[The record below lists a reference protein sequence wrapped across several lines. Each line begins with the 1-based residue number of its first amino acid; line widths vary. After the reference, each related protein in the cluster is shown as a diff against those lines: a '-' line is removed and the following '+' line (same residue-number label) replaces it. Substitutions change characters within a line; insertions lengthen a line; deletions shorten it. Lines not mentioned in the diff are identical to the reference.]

1 MVRELVMD
9 AEESL
14 SRVLYK
20 AVIVAIKVI
29 PILIATLFL
38 VRSILSCIDVD
49 VTWLSYLCGMSL
61 IPLLFMYLVSYA
73 FKFCTYHRM
82 FLHYIVVN
90 DAINYID
97 YYIGIPLQYHELLR
111 LHIIIAGIFLL
122 LIIYYHQK
130 WKKEQRNTL
139 LSK

>member
-1 MVRELVMD
+1 MD

-20 AVIVAIKVI
+20 VVIVAIKVI

-38 VRSILSCIDVD
+38 IRSILSCIDVD

-111 LHIIIAGIFLL
+111 LHIIIAGVFLL

-130 WKKEQRNTL
+130 WKKEQRNIL
-139 LSK
+139 LNS

>member
-1 MVRELVMD
+1 MD
-9 AEESL
+9 VEESL

-20 AVIVAIKVI
+20 AVIVAIKII

-38 VRSILSCIDVD
+38 IRSILSCIEVD

-130 WKKEQRNTL
+130 WKKEQRNIL
-139 LSK
+139 LNS

>member
-1 MVRELVMD
+1 MD
-9 AEESL
+9 VEESL

-38 VRSILSCIDVD
+38 VRSILSCIDID

-90 DAINYID
+90 DTINYID

-122 LIIYYHQK
+122 LVIYYHQK
-130 WKKEQRNTL
+130 WKKEQKNIL
-139 LSK
+139 LNS

>member
-1 MVRELVMD
+1 MD

-111 LHIIIAGIFLL
+111 MHIIIAGIFLL
-122 LIIYYHQK
+122 IIIYQHQK
-130 WKKEQRNTL
+130 WKKEQRNIL
-139 LSK
+139 LNS

>member
-1 MVRELVMD
+1 MD
-9 AEESL
+9 VEESL

-20 AVIVAIKVI
+20 AVIVAIKII

-38 VRSILSCIDVD
+38 VRSILSCVDVD

-130 WKKEQRNTL
+130 WKKEQRNIL
-139 LSK
+139 LNN

>member
-1 MVRELVMD
+1 MD
-9 AEESL
+9 VEESL

-29 PILIATLFL
+29 PILIATSFL

-130 WKKEQRNTL
+130 WKKEQRNIL
-139 LSK
+139 LNS

>member
-1 MVRELVMD
+1 MEELVMD

-38 VRSILSCIDVD
+38 IRSILSCIDVD

-130 WKKEQRNTL
+130 WKKEQRNIL
-139 LSK
+139 LNS

>member
-1 MVRELVMD
+1 MD

-20 AVIVAIKVI
+20 AVIVAIKII

-38 VRSILSCIDVD
+38 IRSILMCIEVD

-73 FKFCTYHRM
+73 FKFCAYHRM

-111 LHIIIAGIFLL
+111 LHFIIAGIFLL

-130 WKKEQRNTL
+130 WKKEQRNIL
-139 LSK
+139 LNS

>member
-1 MVRELVMD
+1 MD

-38 VRSILSCIDVD
+38 IRSILSCIDVD

-90 DAINYID
+90 DTINYID

-130 WKKEQRNTL
+130 WKKEQRNIL
-139 LSK
+139 LNS

>member
-1 MVRELVMD
+1 MD

-38 VRSILSCIDVD
+38 VRSILSCIDID

-97 YYIGIPLQYHELLR
+97 YYIGIPLQYSELLR

-130 WKKEQRNTL
+130 WKREQRNIL
-139 LSK
+139 LNS

>member
-1 MVRELVMD
+1 MD

-111 LHIIIAGIFLL
+111 LHIIIACIFLL

-130 WKKEQRNTL
+130 WKKEQRNIL
-139 LSK
+139 LNS

>member
-1 MVRELVMD
+1 MD

-38 VRSILSCIDVD
+38 IRSILSCIDVD

-122 LIIYYHQK
+122 LIIFVI
-130 WKKEQRNTL
+130 L
-139 LSK
+139 

>member
-1 MVRELVMD
+1 MD

-20 AVIVAIKVI
+20 AVIVAIKII

-97 YYIGIPLQYHELLR
+97 YYIGIPLQYNELLR

-122 LIIYYHQK
+122 LIIHYHQK
-130 WKKEQRNTL
+130 WKKEQRNIL
-139 LSK
+139 LNS

>member
-1 MVRELVMD
+1 MD

-38 VRSILSCIDVD
+38 VRSILSCIEVD

-130 WKKEQRNTL
+130 WKKEQRNIL
-139 LSK
+139 LNS

>member
-1 MVRELVMD
+1 MD

-20 AVIVAIKVI
+20 AVIVAIKII

-38 VRSILSCIDVD
+38 VRSILSCIEVD

-111 LHIIIAGIFLL
+111 LHIIIAGVFLL

-130 WKKEQRNTL
+130 WKKEQRNIL
-139 LSK
+139 LNS

>member
-1 MVRELVMD
+1 MD

-20 AVIVAIKVI
+20 TVIVAIKVI

-130 WKKEQRNTL
+130 WKKEQRNIL
-139 LSK
+139 LNS

>member
-1 MVRELVMD
+1 MD

-20 AVIVAIKVI
+20 AVIVAIKII

-73 FKFCTYHRM
+73 FKFCAYHRM

-111 LHIIIAGIFLL
+111 LHFIIAGTFLL

-130 WKKEQRNTL
+130 WKKEQRNIL
-139 LSK
+139 LNN

>member
-1 MVRELVMD
+1 MD

-20 AVIVAIKVI
+20 AVIVAIKII

-38 VRSILSCIDVD
+38 IRSILSCIDVD

-111 LHIIIAGIFLL
+111 LHIIIAGVFLL

-130 WKKEQRNTL
+130 WKKEQRNIL
-139 LSK
+139 LNS

>member
-1 MVRELVMD
+1 MD

-97 YYIGIPLQYHELLR
+97 YYIGIPLQYNELLR

-130 WKKEQRNTL
+130 WKKEQRNIL
-139 LSK
+139 LNS

>member
-1 MVRELVMD
+1 MD
-9 AEESL
+9 VEESL

-38 VRSILSCIDVD
+38 IRSILSCIDVD

-90 DAINYID
+90 DTINYID

-130 WKKEQRNTL
+130 WKKEQRNIL
-139 LSK
+139 LNS

>member
-1 MVRELVMD
+1 MD

-20 AVIVAIKVI
+20 AVIVAIKII

-38 VRSILSCIDVD
+38 VRSILSCIEVD

-90 DAINYID
+90 DTINYID

-111 LHIIIAGIFLL
+111 LHIIIAGVFLL

-130 WKKEQRNTL
+130 WKKEQRNIL
-139 LSK
+139 LNS

>member
-1 MVRELVMD
+1 MD
-9 AEESL
+9 VEENL

-130 WKKEQRNTL
+130 WKKEQKNIL
-139 LSK
+139 LNS

>member
-1 MVRELVMD
+1 MD
-9 AEESL
+9 VEESL

-38 VRSILSCIDVD
+38 IRSILSCIDVD

-97 YYIGIPLQYHELLR
+97 YYIGIPLQYNELLR

-130 WKKEQRNTL
+130 WKKEQRNIL
-139 LSK
+139 LNS

>member
-1 MVRELVMD
+1 MD

-38 VRSILSCIDVD
+38 VRSILSCIDID

-130 WKKEQRNTL
+130 WKKEQRNIL
-139 LSK
+139 LNS

>member
-1 MVRELVMD
+1 MD

-38 VRSILSCIDVD
+38 VRSILSCIEVD

-61 IPLLFMYLVSYA
+61 IPLLFIYLVSYA

-122 LIIYYHQK
+122 LVIYYHQK
-130 WKKEQRNTL
+130 WKKEQKNIL
-139 LSK
+139 LNS

>member
-1 MVRELVMD
+1 MD

-20 AVIVAIKVI
+20 AVIVAIKII

-38 VRSILSCIDVD
+38 VRSILSCVDVD

-97 YYIGIPLQYHELLR
+97 YYIDIPLQYHELLR

-122 LIIYYHQK
+122 LVIYYHQK
-130 WKKEQRNTL
+130 WKKEQKNIL
-139 LSK
+139 LNS

>member
-1 MVRELVMD
+1 MD

-38 VRSILSCIDVD
+38 VRSILSCVDVD

-97 YYIGIPLQYHELLR
+97 YYIGIPLQYH
-111 LHIIIAGIFLL
+111 
-122 LIIYYHQK
+122 
-130 WKKEQRNTL
+130 
-139 LSK
+139 

>member
-1 MVRELVMD
+1 MD
-9 AEESL
+9 VEESL

-38 VRSILSCIDVD
+38 IRSILSCIEVD
-49 VTWLSYLCGMSL
+49 VAWLSYLCGMSL

-111 LHIIIAGIFLL
+111 LHIIIAGVFLL

-130 WKKEQRNTL
+130 WKKEQRNISL
-139 LSK
+139 NN

>member
-1 MVRELVMD
+1 MD

-20 AVIVAIKVI
+20 AVIVAIKII

-38 VRSILSCIDVD
+38 VRSILSCIDID

-97 YYIGIPLQYHELLR
+97 YYIGIPLQYSELLR

-130 WKKEQRNTL
+130 WKREQRNIL
-139 LSK
+139 LNS

>member
-1 MVRELVMD
+1 MD

-20 AVIVAIKVI
+20 AVIVAIKII

-90 DAINYID
+90 DTINYID

-130 WKKEQRNTL
+130 WKKEQRNIL
-139 LSK
+139 LNS

>member
-1 MVRELVMD
+1 MD

-20 AVIVAIKVI
+20 AVIVAIKII

-38 VRSILSCIDVD
+38 VRSILSCIEVD

-82 FLHYIVVN
+82 LLHYIVVN

-111 LHIIIAGIFLL
+111 LYIIIAGIFLL

-130 WKKEQRNTL
+130 WKKEQRNIL
-139 LSK
+139 LNS